1 MGAGIFLMF
10 LGLALLFAPWFVES
24 EMPLL
29 ARGIFSALGI
39 AGFLIGGLLI
49 IITKLYVKASAEM
62 SFVRTGMGGPKV
74 ILDGGCLVIPVVHT
88 VVSIMLNTFK
98 LEIERR
104 EAEALITGDKLR
116 ADIKAEFYIRVAA
129 ESDDILQAARSLGG
143 KSLQGADA
151 VTGLVGDKLVS
162 ALRSVAAK
170 SPLENL
176 NIERE
181 KFANDVAEAVRADI
195 KQNGLTLETV
205 TISSLDQTPI
215 EFFKADNVF
224 DAEGRQRIA
233 QITSENAVR
242 ENEFRRTAEQEIAEK
257 DAQTRE
263 EVAQREYREKQ
274 ADAKRDADVAKAEAE
289 QARAAEVFTAEQQ
302 WQTRQAQLAAEQQI
316 GERDAQKDREVRL
329 AEINANQAA
338 QTADVEREREVEVA
352 KRQQMVAIA
361 KAEQEQAMTRAEQL
375 RAEQEREK
383 EKQGVITVEEVA
395 EAGRDKQVQVIVAE
409 QKAEVERVQDFMA
422 ADIEA
427 YQKAKIAEGERDAAA
442 KTAEAIRLEAEARK
456 DASVLQAEGEQAV
469 KMVPVNVDNEQVTV
483 EARRQKEAEQERVSV
498 LLQELKAKATYEQVA
513 VELEQALKLIDAARD
528 VGVAGAEAFGQAL
541 GDANVTLFGDPDTME
556 QFSRRYFG
564 GVGVNAFAQGLLAG
578 GDGPVTTGLQTV
590 MSRLAGRLNQP
601 AAGRLEGLVGELE
614 GLAKDNPNLAPIA
627 ARFSSLVSG
636 PEEAA
641 PEEPESKGEAG
652 GGSTPKRRR

>member
-1 MGAGIFLMF
+1 MGAGIFLML
-10 LGLALLFAPWFVES
+10 LGLGLIFAPWFVPT
-24 EMPLL
+24 EM
-29 ARGIFSALGI
+29 IFPVQIVFMAAGI
-39 AGFLIGGLLI
+39 AAFLVGGLLI

-62 SFVRTGMGGPKV
+62 SFVRTGMGGPRV

-88 VVSIMLNTFK
+88 IVSIMLNTFK

-104 EAEALITGDKLR
+104 ETEALITGDKLR
-116 ADIKAEFYIRVAA
+116 ADIKAEFYIRVDA
-129 ESDDILQAARSLGG
+129 ESNDILQAARSLGG

-181 KFANDVAEAVRADI
+181 KFANDVAGAVRSDI
-195 KQNGLTLETV
+195 KQNGLTLETI

-215 EFFKADNVF
+215 EFFKTDNVF

-233 QITSENAVR
+233 QITSENSVR
-242 ENEFRRTAEQEIAEK
+242 ENAFRRSAQQEIAEK

-274 ADAKRDADVAKAEAE
+274 ANAKRDADIAKAEAE
-289 QARAAEVFTAEQQ
+289 QAREAEVFTAEQQ

-316 GERDAQKDREVRL
+316 GERDAQKSREVQL
-329 AEINANQAA
+329 AEINANQVA

-361 KAEQEQAMTRAEQL
+361 KAEQEQALTRAEQL
-375 RAEQEREK
+375 RAEQERER

-395 EAGRDKQVQVIVAE
+395 DADRDKQVQVIVAL

-442 KTAEAIRLEAEARK
+442 KMAEAIRLEADARK
-456 DASVLQAEGEQAV
+456 DASVLQAEGLEAV
-469 KMVPVNVDNEQVTV
+469 QMVPVNVENEQVTV
-483 EARRQKEAEQERVSV
+483 DARRQKEAEQQRVSV
-498 LLQELKAKATYEQVA
+498 LLQELKAKATYEQVS
-513 VELEQALKLIDAARD
+513 VELEQALKFIDAARD
-528 VGVAGAEAFGQAL
+528 VGVAGAEAFGHAFAN
-541 GDANVTLFGDPDTME
+541 ANVTLFGDPDTME
-556 QFSRRYFG
+556 QFSRRYFS
-564 GVGVNAFAQGLLAG
+564 GVGVDAFAQGLLGG
-578 GDGPVTTGLQTV
+578 GDGPVATSLQTV
-590 MSRLAGRLNQP
+590 LSGLTGRLNQP

-614 GLAKDNPNLAPIA
+614 GMAKNNPDLAPLV
-627 ARFSSLVSG
+627 ARFSSLVG
-636 PEEAA
+636 GHEEAA
-641 PEEPESKGEAG
+641 PEEPETEENAG
-652 GGSTPKRRR
+652 GGDAPKPRR